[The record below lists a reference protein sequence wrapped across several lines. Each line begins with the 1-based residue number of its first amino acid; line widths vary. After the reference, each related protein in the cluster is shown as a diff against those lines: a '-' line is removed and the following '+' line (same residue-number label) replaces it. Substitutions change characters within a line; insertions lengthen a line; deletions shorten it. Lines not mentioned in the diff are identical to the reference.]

1 MSNILFRRI
10 AIWRNIQKR
19 ILRINEDF
27 NFYLNIID
35 EFLANEFINNNNK
48 KYLRNT
54 RRNLVKVLKDKI
66 NSLFLTIVFW
76 ITNYLIKEIRLIIQE
91 ISKFFT

>member
-35 EFLANEFINNNNK
+35 EFLANEFINNLSK
-48 KYLRNT
+48 
-54 RRNLVKVLKDKI
+54 NL
-66 NSLFLTIVFW
+66 
-76 ITNYLIKEIRLIIQE
+76 
-91 ISKFFT
+91 FF